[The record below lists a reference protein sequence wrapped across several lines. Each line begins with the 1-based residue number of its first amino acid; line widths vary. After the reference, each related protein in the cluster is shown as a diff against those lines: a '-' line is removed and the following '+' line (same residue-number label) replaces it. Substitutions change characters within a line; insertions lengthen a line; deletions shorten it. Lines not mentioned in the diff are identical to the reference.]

1 MKIHTFRLKRD
12 EVGIENKLENKYPL
26 YAFTRDK
33 KIAARFMRERDQK
46 DFIYIQITKD
56 KEEFDSW
63 AAHNRAVQLDV
74 YPIETYTHKNTN
86 KQDIR
91 YVSIL
96 ATEGEMDILMEN
108 IETCSIAY
116 RMIANPISP
125 TIFTEPVYNSL
136 KMLGY
141 VDLNRFCETMTVIQ
155 NPSGMI
161 IEGPD
166 DTDLGF
172 IAGIPITFDQL
183 GCWVILYGRMLTGE
197 FYKNLEYKDEC

>member
-86 KQDIR
+86 KIIKK
-91 YVSIL
+91 VTFL
-96 ATEGEMDILMEN
+96 WKN
-108 IETCSIAY
+108 
-116 RMIANPISP
+116 
-125 TIFTEPVYNSL
+125 NSRIGAW
-136 KMLGY
+136 MLFDGY
-141 VDLNRFCETMTVIQ
+141 F
-155 NPSGMI
+155 S
-161 IEGPD
+161 
-166 DTDLGF
+166 
-172 IAGIPITFDQL
+172 
-183 GCWVILYGRMLTGE
+183 
-197 FYKNLEYKDEC
+197 